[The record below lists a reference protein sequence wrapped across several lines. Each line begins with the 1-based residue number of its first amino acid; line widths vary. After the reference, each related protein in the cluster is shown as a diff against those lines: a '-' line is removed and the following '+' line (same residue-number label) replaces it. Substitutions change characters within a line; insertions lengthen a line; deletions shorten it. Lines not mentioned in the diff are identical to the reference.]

1 MGRSWV
7 YYKGKP
13 LDFKIPPDWNIVAVA
28 SPRDVQAVTDVKG
41 EIRRAINNPVDSKT
55 LDEFVLP
62 THKVVIISDDHLRP
76 TPTASMISVLLEELN
91 RIGVSRGNV
100 TVVIA
105 RGTHGLPSDAALKV
119 KVGDE
124 NLSRVKV
131 VVHDSENRQ
140 ELVDLGS
147 SSRGTPIL
155 VNKTVVEA
163 DIKIGLGT
171 IAPHYFAGF
180 SGGPKIILPGVSGKE
195 SIVGNH
201 GMSKE
206 PNTVLGVLEGNPI
219 WEDMLEV
226 ARRVGL
232 NMKLDSILNMKNEV
246 VNVVAGD
253 VERAFKAGI
262 ETFNRIYRVTIP
274 EKVDVTIAS
283 GYPLE
288 AELAQACK
296 AVIAADLIT
305 KDGGT
310 IILVASC
317 SDGVGSGL
325 YEILREK
332 ATPETIYSW
341 IPEHKISPS
350 GGPMGARLRQ
360 LTRTKRLIIATDGLT
375 QKIVEEMGIGYAA
388 DLNGAIRETAKLYSR
403 PTVAVL
409 PAGAST
415 FPAAL
420 R

>member
-1 MGRSWV
+1 MSQSWI

-13 LDFKIPPDWNIVAVA
+13 FEFEPPRDWNIVAVA
-28 SPRDVQAVTDVKG
+28 SPRDVQGVTDVKG
-41 EIRRAINNPVDSKT
+41 EIRRAINNPVGSKR
-55 LDEFVLP
+55 LDEFVVP
-62 THKVVIISDDHLRP
+62 AHRVVIISDDHLRP
-76 TPTASMISVLLEELN
+76 TPTSSMISVLLEELN
-91 RIGVSRGNV
+91 KIGVSSSNV

-105 RGTHGLPSDAALKV
+105 RGTHGLPSGAALKF
-119 KVGDE
+119 KIGEE

-131 VVHDSENRQ
+131 IVHDSENKQ
-140 ELVDLGS
+140 ELVNLGF

-155 VNKTVVEA
+155 LNKTVMEA

-195 SIVGNH
+195 TVVGNH
-201 GMSKE
+201 SMSRK
-206 PNTVLGVLEGNPI
+206 PNTVLGILEGNPI

-226 ARRVGL
+226 ARLAGL
-232 NMKLDSILNMKNEV
+232 NVKVDAILNMRNEV

-253 VERAFKAGI
+253 VERALKAGI
-262 ETFNRIYRVTIP
+262 ESFNRVYRVTIP
-274 EKVDVTIAS
+274 EKVDVTVAS

-305 KDGGT
+305 KEGGT
-310 IILVASC
+310 IILAASC
-317 SDGVGSGL
+317 SNGVGSGL

-332 ATPETIYSW
+332 ASPDTIYSW
-341 IPEHKISPS
+341 IPECKISPS

-360 LTRTKRLIIATDGLT
+360 LTKTKRLIIATDGLT
-375 QKIVEEMGIGYAA
+375 QKMVEEMGIGYAS
-388 DLNGAIRETAKLYSR
+388 DLDGAILETAKAYTR
-403 PTVAVL
+403 PNVAVL

-420 R
+420 K